1 MEKLQKLQL
10 DNNIIIKIEN
20 LENLV
25 NLKWLDLSFNKI
37 TQMEGFEK
45 LTKLQDLSLYDNK
58 IQKVDGLKELCE
70 LNVLS
75 VGRNLLRNHEE
86 VVTYLM
92 TLKNKLQVIKMSENP
107 WSYTGQTEQT
117 YTYYTVE
124 CLKNLQ
130 YIDYQLI
137 DQEMRNMA

>member
-20 LENLV
+20 LDNLI

-37 TQMEGFEK
+37 TKMEGLEK
-45 LTKLQDLSLYDNK
+45 LTKLEDVSLYDNK
-58 IQKVDGLKELCE
+58 IIKVEGLKTLCE

-75 VGRNLLRNHEE
+75 IGNNLLWNHEE

-92 TLKNKLQVIKMSENP
+92 SLKNKLQVLKMSNNP

-117 YTYYTVE
+117 YVFYTVE
-124 CLKNLQ
+124 CLKTL
-130 YIDYQLI
+130 
-137 DQEMRNMA
+137 